1 MKYLMLAYTSL
12 AAWDDADYSSPEF
25 DAVCTFY
32 QDLGAELTESGEMV
46 TVFGLEHPVHSRS
59 LRRRGDDVVATDGPF
74 AEAKE
79 VLVSGSILDCASYDR
94 ATEIAARVVAAT
106 GDAIEIRP
114 MGSRPDPDA
123 DPKARTAVEAER

>member
-12 AAWDDADYSSPEF
+12 EAWDNADFSTPEF
-25 DAVCTFY
+25 EAVCSFY

-46 TVFGLEHPVHSRS
+46 TTFGLEHPVHSRS
-59 LRRRGDDVVATDGPF
+59 IRKRGDDVVATDGPF

-94 ATEIAARVVAAT
+94 VTEIAARIVTGT

-114 MGSRPDPDA
+114 MGRRPDPDA
-123 DPKARTAVEAER
+123 DPLARTAVEAG